1 LCYWLR
7 NLSVENHVEMLTQNH
22 PEVWDEVIDTCEQM
36 TKWYAAELREFRIL
50 THRVYSTFA
59 PFRRRLTTR
68 QKAQLFRCFD
78 YFDSGEDRSRER
90 NAI

>member
-1 LCYWLR
+1 
-7 NLSVENHVEMLTQNH
+7 MLTQNH